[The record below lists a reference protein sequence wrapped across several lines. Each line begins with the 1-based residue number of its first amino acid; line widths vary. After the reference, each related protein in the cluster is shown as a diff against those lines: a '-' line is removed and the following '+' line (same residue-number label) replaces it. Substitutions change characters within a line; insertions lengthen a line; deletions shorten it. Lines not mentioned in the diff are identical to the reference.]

1 LPVSLARV
9 ASVLSLLAFAG
20 CGSSSHE
27 ARTPGTR
34 TLDTPPD
41 SRPAPRTASPNAI
54 AIPGGAGH
62 LAAMAP
68 KKGLTLREKPNGGVI
83 AHLKAETSW
92 GSPTVVW
99 ATGRRGDWLSVVAT
113 ALPNNRLGWLDVRH
127 DRPRMWR
134 SRLDL
139 LADLSERTL
148 VLRRGNRVIRRV
160 PVEIGATA
168 TPTPVG
174 RFAVTDKLLPTPGVA
189 YYGCCLLALSGHQSK
204 LRPGWAGGDR
214 IAIHG
219 SRAGQVG
226 TAASAGCLR
235 ASNSDLRALMKIV
248 PLGTPVVIRA

>member
-9 ASVLSLLAFAG
+9 AAVLSLFALAG
-20 CGSSSHE
+20 CGSPSRE
-27 ARTPGTR
+27 AHRPDTRKPGT
-34 TLDTPPD
+34 T
-41 SRPAPRTASPNAI
+41 RPSVHPASPNVV
-54 AIPGGAGH
+54 AIPGGTGH

-68 KKGLTLREKPNGGVI
+68 NKGLTLRDKPNGSVI
-83 AHLKAETSW
+83 AHLRPKTDW

-99 ATGRRGDWLSVVAT
+99 ATGRRGHWLSVVAT

-134 SRLDL
+134 SRVGLY
-139 LADLSERTL
+139 ADLSERTL

-160 PVEIGATA
+160 PVEIGASS

-174 RFAVTDKLLPTPGVA
+174 RFAVTDKLLPAAGVA

-235 ASNSDLRALMKIV
+235 ASNSDLRTLMKLV
-248 PLGTPVVIRA
+248 PIGTPVVIRA